1 MSDPQGLEG
10 KVRERAAALG
20 ASLVGF
26 TPVRTYPE
34 YVQEVQ
40 KRAAERHFKVEDYR
54 LSPKSRDFLSLYEDP
69 RKTLPSVHSIVLVGA
84 YSLDDSCNY
93 TTATKD
99 LRGKIAR
106 TYAYYPVVRSIAE
119 SLAAFLRQELGFEAV
134 HTENLPLKIAAVDMG
149 LATYGENGVLLS
161 KEYGSYFALCG
172 VLTSA
177 VLHPEAGPIEDQC
190 THCGACRRACPTR
203 ALYKPYALD
212 PMLCVNAVARRSTP
226 IEEPLRGKIGSWFR
240 GCDVCQEVCPKNRPL
255 VARSADARSGYDSL
269 SHSPHIYLDGL
280 ERLPRLL
287 PLLDAGQPF
296 LMRRNAAI
304 VLGNIGRGDPEVL
317 KALRH
322 HAANTGGELKSYL
335 LWALQRN
342 EQRALGSP

>member
-1 MSDPQGLEG
+1 MPI
-10 KVRERAAALG
+10 
-20 ASLVGF
+20 
-26 TPVRTYPE
+26 
-34 YVQEVQ
+34 
-40 KRAAERHFKVEDYR
+40 
-54 LSPKSRDFLSLYEDP
+54 
-69 RKTLPSVHSIVLVGA
+69 TLLFG
-84 YSLDDSCNY
+84 C
-93 TTATKD
+93 
-99 LRGKIAR
+99 
-106 TYAYYPVVRSIAE
+106 IAE

-240 GCDVCQEVCPKNRPL
+240 GCDVCQEVCPKNGPWWRALPMPAAATIPFLTVPTSTWTAWRGCPDCCHSSTPGSHFSCAATRPL
-255 VARSADARSGYDSL
+255 FLATSAAGT
-269 SHSPHIYLDGL
+269 
-280 ERLPRLL
+280 PRC
-287 PLLDAGQPF
+287 
-296 LMRRNAAI
+296 
-304 VLGNIGRGDPEVL
+304 
-317 KALRH
+317 
-322 HAANTGGELKSYL
+322 
-335 LWALQRN
+335 
-342 EQRALGSP
+342 